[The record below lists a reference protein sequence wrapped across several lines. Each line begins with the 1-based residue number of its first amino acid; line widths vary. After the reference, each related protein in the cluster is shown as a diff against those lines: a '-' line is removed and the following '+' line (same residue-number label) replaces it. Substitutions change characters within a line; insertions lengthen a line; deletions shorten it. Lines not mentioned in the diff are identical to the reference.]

1 MSIRRLQPDELGEM
15 LVGSSE
21 YAILDP
27 REMGDYE
34 KGHLFRA
41 SVVPLNRL
49 ELMLG
54 DLVPRRDTQV
64 VWCGGQSWEAEL
76 AAERSAALGWTDVA
90 VLDGGVEAWR
100 AAGGEVYSGVNVPS
114 KAFGELVERQLG
126 TPHIAAPDLQQLIDD
141 EADLVV
147 LDSRPF
153 PEFHRMSIPTATDM
167 PGAELVHRVRDM
179 APDPA
184 TTIVVNCAGRTRSII
199 GAQSLIDAGVPNRVM
214 ALENGT
220 MGWELAGL
228 PLDHGSS
235 RAAPSPGPEAR
246 AWAAD
251 AAAEVATRHGV
262 QTIDE
267 DQLTTWQ
274 ADSSRTT
281 MIFDV
286 RSPEEYEAGHR
297 PDSCSAP
304 GGQLVQATDQ
314 YMATQNARLVLV
326 DDDGVRATMTASWL
340 RRLGWDDAVVL
351 VAGLTDRL
359 ETGPRRAEVVGEHP
373 AALVSAAELAG
384 IVGDTATIVVD
395 LAASTAHRKGHIPG
409 AWWTTRN
416 RLDQL
421 AATTARASR
430 VVLTS
435 TDDQL
440 ARVAFA
446 DAAQAWDPDR
456 VVVLDG
462 GTDAWVDAGNEVE
475 TGQGRQ
481 LGPAHDVW
489 AGPMAGRDRAEVE
502 AAMNAYLVWEI
513 ALTDQVDAD
522 PTVRFNL

>member
-1 MSIRRLQPDELGEM
+1 MTVRRLQPDQLRAV
-15 LVGSSE
+15 LVATSE
-21 YAILDP
+21 FAVLDP
-27 REMGDYE
+27 REVAE
-34 KGHLFRA
+34 FEQGHLFHA

-54 DLVPRRDTQV
+54 ELVPRRGTPLI
-64 VWCGGQSWEAEL
+64 WCGGQSWEAEL
-76 AAERSAALGWTDVA
+76 AAERSEAVGWTDVA
-90 VLDGGVEAWR
+90 VLDGGVEGWR

-126 TPHIAAPDLQQLIDD
+126 TPHIAAPDLQKLIDD
-141 EADLVV
+141 EADMVV

-167 PGAELVHRVRDM
+167 PGAELVHRVHDL
-179 APDPA
+179 APDPG
-184 TTIVVNCAGRTRSII
+184 TTIIVNCAGRTRSII

-228 PLDHGSS
+228 TLDHGSS
-235 RAAPSPGPEAR
+235 RTAPAPSADAR
-246 AWAAD
+246 QWAAGAVAAVASRYGVVIID
-251 AAAEVATRHGV
+251 ADRLAS
-262 QTIDE
+262 
-267 DQLTTWQ
+267 WQ
-274 ADSSRTT
+274 ADSARTT
-281 MIFDV
+281 MVFDV
-286 RSPEEYEAGHR
+286 RSPEEFEAGHR
-297 PDSCSAP
+297 SDSYSAP

-314 YMATQNARLVLV
+314 YVATRNARLVLV

-351 VAGLTDRL
+351 ADGLSGPL
-359 ETGPRRAEVVGEHP
+359 EPGPRRSQAVGDHP
-373 AALVSAAELAG
+373 ATMISVAELAG
-384 IVGDTATIVVD
+384 VVSDATTVVVD
-395 LAASTAHRKGHIPG
+395 LADSVTHRKGHVPG

-416 RLDQL
+416 RLDEL
-421 AATTARASR
+421 AATTSRAQR
-430 VVLTS
+430 VVLVS

-446 DAAQAWDPDR
+446 DAVRAWDHER

-462 GTDAWVDAGNEVE
+462 GTEAWVGAGHDLD

-489 AGPMAGRDRAEVE
+489 AGPMAGGNRAEVE
-502 AAMNAYLVWEI
+502 AAMQAYLVWEV
-513 ALTDQVDAD
+513 ALTDQVDGD
-522 PTVRFNL
+522 PTVRFSL